1 MSAKKVLSDADR
13 APRPLEHDLDTRVR
27 ALKTR
32 FKGRSV
38 GLDEKLTPHNA
49 LRDHEPLRKMPPP
62 DRRYWPSPN
71 SQRAPRRPQAK
82 KGSPR

>member
-1 MSAKKVLSDADR
+1 MPAKKSLSDADR
-13 APRPLEHDLDTRVR
+13 ARRPLQHDLDARARAVR
-27 ALKTR
+27 TR
-32 FKGRSV
+32 FKGRNV
-38 GLDEKLTPHNA
+38 GLDEKLTPQNA
-49 LRDHEPLRKMPPP
+49 MRDHEPLRKMAPP